1 MIAACNTLFS
11 GVVDTTAATW
21 GGSSVVS
28 DSEIT
33 PTPLNDTQD
42 SIEQIPEF
50 PPNPNEPHLPQYHV
64 DRHTPRQ
71 PRPLRRAYSPHD
83 DHDTTI
89 GKKIKL
95 EPQTSEGT
103 QDNTPNKK
111 GTLSYMVIVMYLRIL
126 L

>member
-1 MIAACNTLFS
+1 M
-11 GVVDTTAATW
+11 VDTTAATW

-42 SIEQIPEF
+42 SIEPIPEF
-50 PPNPNEPHLPQYHV
+50 PPNPNEPLLPQYHV

-71 PRPLRRAYSPHD
+71 SRPLRRAYSPHD

-103 QDNTPNKK
+103 RDNTPNKK
-111 GTLSYMVIVMYLRIL
+111 GTLPYMVIVMYLCIL